1 MKPYIVVPYMKD
13 LGETC
18 KNICRRHGVE
28 VYFRG
33 GSTIRNLLVHP
44 KDRDTILK
52 KSGVIYRY
60 RCGRVDCEE
69 EYIGE
74 SGRTFGERF
83 REHMR
88 APSPIIDHHNTTGHE
103 VSLDNFSIVGWEDN
117 SIARNIKEAIFIRVN
132 DPSLNRNIGKFQLPH
147 IWDEVLTRSP

>member
-1 MKPYIVVPYMKD
+1 M
-13 LGETC
+13 
-18 KNICRRHGVE
+18 
-28 VYFRG
+28 
-33 GSTIRNLLVHP
+33 
-44 KDRDTILK
+44 
-52 KSGVIYRY
+52 IYRY

-103 VSLDNFSIVGWEDN
+103 VSWDIFSIVGREDN

-147 IWDEVLTRSP
+147 I